1 MGKEQKMT
9 RDEQRAAAR
18 EKARQANEARIRKEK
33 LRKISIQLGSILA
46 GVLVLGLVMLM
57 IFQFNKPP
65 VPQANPANMISNGA
79 VLTKGMTLVPSNAIP
94 VGGSAVYPEDKAD
107 KVSIIVYV
115 DYLCPAC
122 KAFEEATEDF
132 IEELVATGNVTVEY
146 RPVAFLSLYS
156 AVASNASACVASNE
170 PDKWWLANMT
180 LYKGQPEERL
190 GQQLTKQQSIKTIQD
205 LFVPLDLS
213 NETKQC
219 VKETPYFD
227 WAQTASNESTNG
239 PVPNTNGAIVSGTP
253 TIIVDGEQF
262 KGSGWGELVSV
273 VDDALAAKNLK

>member
-1 MGKEQKMT
+1 MGKEPKMT

-33 LRKISIQLGSILA
+33 MRKVSIQVGSILA
-46 GVLVLGLVMLM
+46 GVLVIGLIMLM
-57 IFQFNKPP
+57 VFQFNKPP
-65 VPQANPANMISNGA
+65 MPQANPANMISNGA
-79 VLTKGMTLVPSNAIP
+79 VVTKDMKLVASSAIP
-94 VGGSAVYPEDKAD
+94 VGGSAVYPEDQSD
-107 KVSIIVYV
+107 KVSLIVYI

-122 KAFEEATEDF
+122 KAFEEATENL
-132 IEELVATGNVTVEY
+132 IEQMVATGNVTVEY

-170 PDKWWLANMT
+170 PDKWWQANMT
-180 LYKGQPEERL
+180 LYRGQPDEIE
-190 GQQLTKQQSIKTIQD
+190 GKQMTKKQSVKTIQD

-213 NETKQC
+213 NETMTC

-227 WAQTASNESTNG
+227 WAQTATEEVTNG
-239 PVPNTNGAIVSGTP
+239 TVPNTNGASVEGTP

-262 KGSGWGELVSV
+262 KGGSWEELSSV
-273 VDDALAAKNLK
+273 VGAALDAKGLK

>member
-1 MGKEQKMT
+1 MGKAPKMT
-9 RDEQRAAAR
+9 REEQRAAAR

-33 LRKISIQLGSILA
+33 IRKISIQLGSILA
-46 GVLVLGLVMLM
+46 GVIVIGLVMLM

-65 VPQANPANMISNGA
+65 VPQANPANMISNG
-79 VLTKGMTLVPSNAIP
+79 VVVTKDMKLVPSEAIP

-122 KAFEEATEDF
+122 KAFEEATENL
-132 IEELVATGNVTVEY
+132 IEELVATGNVIVEY

-156 AVASNASACVASNE
+156 VVASNASACVASNE

-180 LYKGQPEERL
+180 LYRGQPEEGV
-190 GQQLTKQQSIKTIQD
+190 GQQFTKQQSIKTIQD
-205 LFVPLDLS
+205 LFVPLELS
-213 NETKQC
+213 NETMQC

-227 WAQTASNESTNG
+227 WAQTASDEATTG
-239 PVPNTNGAIVSGTP
+239 TVPNTNGATVAGTP

-262 KGSGWGELVSV
+262 TGAGWEDLVAM